1 MPLGRRQF
9 RRQAA
14 RLALAITAVC
24 APVVAVMAGSWTGLA
39 APLQVT
45 AYGGTCA
52 GGGYA
57 VAWTNGD
64 QTVTPGTAITF
75 ANCKTSLSMPGN
87 HGLSA
92 SWTNKCNPASTDW
105 ERTAAQSTVCTF
117 SSPGTYSYVCSNHGA
132 SMAGAITV
140 TGAPPPPPMKPPPPP
155 PPPPTHPAMSPRSQ
169 PPAAVAAPPT
179 PSPSPV
185 PSPSPS
191 DTSQALAAPSD
202 SSTARSGSVG
212 LASSPTGSSGGF
224 PTGLLIL
231 GLVVLLGCAGA
242 AVYFVGIRKLDTPGS

>member
-1 MPLGRRQF
+1 MPLGRRQL

-14 RLALAITAVC
+14 RLALAITAGC

-39 APLQVT
+39 GNATFYGYGAGAQVYCMGRSYCWSPST
-45 AYGGTCA
+45 QTLATGEMATWTGA
-52 GGGYA
+52 G
-57 VAWTNGD
+57 
-64 QTVTPGTAITF
+64 
-75 ANCKTSLSMPGN
+75 
-87 HGLSA
+87 HGLEKLS
-92 SWTNKCNPASTDW
+92 STSPWPADCLNGAGT
-105 ERTAAQSTVCTF
+105 CTF
-117 SSPGTYSYVCSNHGA
+117 SQPGTYYFQCIYHHEMMKGTL
-132 SMAGAITV
+132 TV
-140 TGAPPPPPMKPPPPP
+140 TGSAPPPPPMKPPAPP

-202 SSTARSGSVG
+202 SSTARSGSLG

-231 GLVVLLGCAGA
+231 GLVVLLGSAGA
-242 AVYFVGIRKLDTPGS
+242 AVYFVRIRKPDTPGS